1 MFRYLIESVKQSYN
15 NSYKNVM
22 KLEQIKHKIRY
33 GDYITL
39 SEMLNTTPDT
49 AKMRVRR
56 GDEEALSAAMVII
69 LNREALIRMYKEDRI
84 TGTK

>member
-1 MFRYLIESVKQSYN
+1 MFEKRLLCQIMFRYLVLCIKQSYD

-22 KLEQIKHKIRY
+22 KLEQIKNKIRY

-39 SEMLNTTPDT
+39 SEMLITTPDT

-56 GDEEALSAAMVII
+56 GDKDALAAH
-69 LNREALIRMYKEDRI
+69 
-84 TGTK
+84 